1 MFRKAV
7 YQEYTD
13 QSFSTRKPVPSQQG
27 LLGPVLRASVG
38 ETLKIHVRNNAKRPF
53 SFYTD
58 GLKTQKN
65 ITGTGTRG
73 GSVVVWGSEGQ
84 CGVGGIY

>member
-13 QSFSTRKPVPSQQG
+13 QSFSTRKPVTSQQG

-65 ITGTGTRG
+65 ITGTDIPEG
-73 GSVVVWGSEGQ
+73 GGGCGGVRVVWCGSR
-84 CGVGGIY
+84 Y